1 MQPDGAANNDAERY
15 EKLAHRLDRDSHVV
29 LKRLDWPP
37 AKLLTKTLKKLCTL
51 PFEAIEKGDELILRA
66 DIGDIKDHHPWFAV
80 VKGAA
85 NVVWNNRPFGPNGFE
100 YPSTADFIRHLR
112 LEPGRRNEISV
123 AACLRELGWT
133 KRRFRVPRSAKQQS
147 WLWFPPG
154 DAPVETAPAEE
165 AETIAP
171 ESIP

>member
-51 PFEAIEKGDELILRA
+51 PFEAIERGNELILRA
-66 DIGDIKDHHPWFAV
+66 DIGDIKGHHPWFAV

-154 DAPVETAPAEE
+154 DAPVETAPAASEE
-165 AETIAP
+165 KP
-171 ESIP
+171 